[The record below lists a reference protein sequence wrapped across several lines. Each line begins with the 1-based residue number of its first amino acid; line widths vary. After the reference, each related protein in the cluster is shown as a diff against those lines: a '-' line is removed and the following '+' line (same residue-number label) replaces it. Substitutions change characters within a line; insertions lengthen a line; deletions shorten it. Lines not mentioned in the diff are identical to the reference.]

1 MLRSGT
7 FSRWSRSTDNI
18 TVYVTYSG
26 HLAALESPT
35 WWGPALFTAPSY
47 YSKGYPC
54 SRVPTVAPGPT
65 SGEVTSLQVGPNPDW
80 RAIFGHLLT

>member
-1 MLRSGT
+1 MLGSGT
-7 FSRWSRSTDNI
+7 FSRGSGSTDDI

-26 HLAALESPT
+26 LLAALESPT
-35 WWGPALFTAPSY
+35 WWGRALFTAPSY

-65 SGEVTSLQVGPNPDW
+65 SGEVTSLQVGPKPDW